1 MADTD
6 QALFEEALSG
16 EPAAPAPATDE
27 TVLTETPESQP
38 EGEQP
43 RDEHGRFAPKS
54 EAALAR
60 EQPELEA
67 EIEQPAERE
76 RVVHTVPINELL
88 AVRDRAQA
96 AERERDEYRRR
107 VEERDRREQQA
118 EQARR
123 QQVPDMI
130 TQPQQYHAY
139 LMQQFEQRLQAER
152 ETARAGV
159 VDISMRMQHRQHGDT
174 FVQAYQSLQSEYQR
188 GNTQLRNWVVNS
200 PDPGEAL
207 MTWWADV
214 SARQEIGNDFAGFK
228 QRYREQLK
236 ADPAFRKEFADF
248 IRGQTQQ
255 AQQAQANR
263 GGNGVV
269 RNRPGLRSIPSLTR
283 ATGAADSDDR
293 AEESEGG
300 LLTSALRRG

>member
-16 EPAAPAPATDE
+16 EPAAPAPASDE
-27 TVLTETPESQP
+27 TVLTETPATEPQP

-43 RDEHGRFAPKS
+43 RDEHGRFAPR
-54 EAALAR
+54 ADGT
-60 EQPELEA
+60 
-67 EIEQPAERE
+67 EQPAAEEEQPQQE
-76 RVVHTVPINELL
+76 RVVHTVPLSEML
-88 AVRDRAQA
+88 AIRERAQA

-118 EQARR
+118 EAARR

-130 TQPQQYHAY
+130 TQPQQYHAWV
-139 LMQQFEQRLQAER
+139 MQQVRSELQQER
-152 ETARAGV
+152 EAARAGI

-228 QRYREQLK
+228 QRYRETLK
-236 ADPAFRKEFADF
+236 KDPAFHKEMADF
-248 IRGQTQQ
+248 IRGQQ
-255 AQQAQANR
+255 AQQAQASR
-263 GGNGVV
+263 GNGVV

-293 AEESEGG
+293 AEETEGG
-300 LLTSALRRG
+300 LLSSALRRG

>member
-1 MADTD
+1 MAGTDD

-27 TVLTETPESQP
+27 TVLTETPTAEPLP

-43 RDEHGRFAPKS
+43 RDEHGRFAPRDGG
-54 EAALAR
+54 EGT
-60 EQPELEA
+60 QPEA
-67 EIEQPAERE
+67 EEEQPAERE

-118 EQARR
+118 EAARR

-130 TQPQQYHAY
+130 TQPQQYHAWI
-139 LMQQFEQRLQAER
+139 MQQFRQELQAER
-152 ETARAGV
+152 EAARAGV
-159 VDISMRMQHRQHGDT
+159 VDISMSMQHEQHGDT

-188 GNTQLRNWVVNS
+188 GNIQLRNWVVNS
-200 PDPGEAL
+200 PNPGKAL

-248 IRGQTQQ
+248 IRGQQ
-255 AQQAQANR
+255 AQQAQASR
-263 GGNGVV
+263 GNGVV

>member
-1 MADTD
+1 MADTDD

-27 TVLTETPESQP
+27 MVLTETPTAEPLP

-43 RDEHGRFAPKS
+43 RDEHGRFAPR
-54 EAALAR
+54 ADGT
-60 EQPELEA
+60 EQPAA
-67 EIEQPAERE
+67 EEEQPAERE

-123 QQVPDMI
+123 QQVPDML
-130 TQPQQYHAY
+130 TQPQQYHAWV
-139 LMQQFEQRLQAER
+139 MQQVRTELQQER
-152 ETARAGV
+152 EAARAGI

-236 ADPAFRKEFADF
+236 ADPAFQKELADF
-248 IRGQTQQ
+248 IRGRQ
-255 AQQAQANR
+255 AQAAQANR

>member
-1 MADTD
+1 MPDTD

-16 EPAAPAPATDE
+16 EPAASAPATDE
-27 TVLTETPESQP
+27 SVLTETPEPQP

-43 RDEHGRFAPKS
+43 RDEHGRFAPR
-54 EAALAR
+54 ADG
-60 EQPELEA
+60 
-67 EIEQPAERE
+67 EQPAAEEEQPQQE
-76 RVVHTVPINELL
+76 RVVHSVPLNELL

-118 EQARR
+118 EAARR
-123 QQVPDMI
+123 QQVPDML

-139 LMQQFEQRLQAER
+139 VMQQFRQELQAER
-152 ETARAGV
+152 EAARAGV
-159 VDISMRMQHRQHGDT
+159 VDISMRMQHRQHGDA

-188 GNTQLRNWVVNS
+188 GNVQLRNWVVNS

-236 ADPAFRKEFADF
+236 ADPAFQKELADF
-248 IRGQTQQ
+248 IRGR
-255 AQQAQANR
+255 QAQAAQASR
-263 GGNGVV
+263 GNGVV

-293 AEESEGG
+293 AEESEAG